1 MNRGQIV
8 RQFRIRLGVT
18 TTQLASALGHS
29 KQYVSRIER
38 GDTDLG
44 EEKFKLIMNTLE
56 RLAREWMDDVQRAL
70 KEG

>member
-8 RQFRIRLGVT
+8 RHFRIRLGVT
-18 TTQLASALGHS
+18 TTQLAMALHCS

-38 GDTDLG
+38 GHTDLG
-44 EEKFKLIMNTLE
+44 EAKFKLIMGTLE
-56 RLAREWMDDVQRAL
+56 RLAREWMTDVQQAL